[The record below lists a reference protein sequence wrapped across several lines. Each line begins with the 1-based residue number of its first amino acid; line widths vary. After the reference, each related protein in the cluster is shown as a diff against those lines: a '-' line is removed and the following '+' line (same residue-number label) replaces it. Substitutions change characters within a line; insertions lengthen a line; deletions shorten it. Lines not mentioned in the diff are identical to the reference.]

1 MWFEAGF
8 AGGVVV
14 VTATRACSSCGA
26 GYSGDAISSKWTC
39 AYCGRDNFFEAAVA
53 ASLKEGTGRRAQ
65 NAIDLGKMELESG
78 DFAKAAAHFEEAVR
92 DSATPDA
99 WSWLAFATALGS
111 RPENYLL
118 SVQKVSRCLDR
129 AAAGADSKLLAM
141 HQSRATQELV
151 RRASEIA
158 AARIVTARRTLP
170 RPDITAPAVLGA
182 FQWHVTDGLEC
193 IKAAIQLPRISLDDR
208 HALAAH
214 AETLARIGT
223 PILQGLE
230 PTLGWAREMQFRCH
244 KESGGRLP
252 APAPLATG
260 GLNWLTSS
268 VGTSFTLFFVGAIVL
283 LLFVIVVASAAR

>member
-1 MWFEAGF
+1 M
-8 AGGVVV
+8 
-14 VTATRACSSCGA
+14 
-26 GYSGDAISSKWTC
+26 
-39 AYCGRDNFFEAAVA
+39 A

-129 AAAGADSKLLAM
+129 AAAGADSKLFAM

-151 RRASEIA
+151 RRAREIA
-158 AARIVTARRTLP
+158 AARIVTARSTLP

-193 IKAAIQLPRISLDDR
+193 VKAAIQLPRISLADR
-208 HALAAH
+208 HALAAN
-214 AETLARIGT
+214 AEALARLGK
-223 PILQGLE
+223 PVLMGLE
-230 PTLGWAREMQFRCH
+230 PTFEWAREIQFRCH
-244 KESGGRLP
+244 KESGGQLP
-252 APAPLATG
+252 APAPLHGTG
-260 GLNWLTSS
+260 LDRLTSS
-268 VGTSFTLFFVGAIVL
+268 VGTAFTLFFVCALAL
-283 LLFVIVVASAAR
+283 LLFFILVGISAR